1 MMDIE
6 VYLSESQ
13 EYVVCRALAPI
24 TEEMTVRMTDEIA
37 KIAERTGVKNRL
49 IDVRDMRNT
58 MPVTVNY
65 DLAYENMEA
74 MQIDRSTK
82 IASLQ
87 SPGDTSHEFVCN
99 AIRNSGFN
107 LRIFTDEAE
116 AIAWLE
122 E

>member
-1 MMDIE
+1 MDIE
-6 VYLSESQ
+6 VYLSESKKFIA
-13 EYVVCRALAPI
+13 CRALAPI
-24 TEEMTVRMTDEIA
+24 TEKMTIRMTDEIA
-37 KIAERTGVKNRL
+37 KIAEHTGVKNRL
-49 IDVRDMRNT
+49 IDVRGMPNL
-58 MPVTVNY
+58 MPVSVNY

-107 LRIFTDEAE
+107 LRIFTDEAG